1 MRHRVTAIPQAQ
13 ISVPLVDLRRQ
24 YRDLQAEIDSAIRRV
39 IESGRFILGPEV
51 ESFEEDF
58 GRYVGAPTAVGVASG
73 TAALQLALAAC
84 GVGPGDEVITSPHTF
99 IATAEAITHA
109 GARPVFVDIDPET
122 YTLDPQR
129 VEDAISQRTK
139 AIVPIHLYGHPAEM
153 DPLVEI
159 TERHNLWLVEDA
171 AQAHGAEYR
180 GRRCGAIG
188 HLAAFSFFPGK
199 NLGAYGDAGA
209 VTGRSPE
216 LLDRVRRLRDHG
228 RVSKYVHDEV
238 GYGERLDSLQAA
250 ILSVKLAHLESWTES
265 RRRIAARYSEA
276 LGSTAL
282 RTPTER
288 PGARHVYHLY
298 VIRALERDRLL
309 RALAEAGIGAGIHYP
324 VPLHRQPAY
333 SELAGLSF
341 PETER
346 AAAEVL
352 SLPIYPEMEE
362 AQIDYVI
369 DQVTSRVAQ

>member
-1 MRHRVTAIPQAQ
+1 VTTRHSAQ
-13 ISVPLVDLRRQ
+13 ISVPLVDLQRQ
-24 YRDLQAEIDSAIRRV
+24 YRDIQAEIDSAIRRV

-51 ESFEEDF
+51 ESFEADF
-58 GRYVGAPTAVGVASG
+58 GRYIGAPAVGVASG

-99 IATAEAITHA
+99 IATAEAISLL

-122 YTLDPQR
+122 YTVDPQC
-129 VEDAISQRTK
+129 VEDAISQRTR
-139 AIVPIHLYGHPAEM
+139 AIVPVHLYGHPADM
-153 DPLVEI
+153 DPLLEI
-159 TERHNLWLVEDA
+159 AERHGLWLVEDA

-188 HLAAFSFFPGK
+188 HLSAFSFFPGK

-228 RVSKYVHDEV
+228 RVSKYVHQEV

-250 ILSVKLAHLESWTES
+250 ILSVKLAHLERWTES
-265 RRRIAARYSEA
+265 RRRIAARYSDN
-276 LGSTAL
+276 LGSTTL
-282 RTPTER
+282 STPSER

-298 VIRALERDRLL
+298 VIRVPERDRLL
-309 RALAEAGIGAGIHYP
+309 RALVETGIGAGVHYP

-333 SELAGLSF
+333 SDLAGLSF
-341 PETER
+341 PRAER

-362 AQIDYVI
+362 AEIDYVI
-369 DQVTSRVAQ
+369 DQVTSHFAQ